1 MDPFPALDASA
12 ARVVAL
18 VGQVDPS
25 QWSHPTPCTE
35 WNVRALVG
43 HLIATMQGHVALLHG
58 SSASVLSSL
67 LEQQVRAGGDD
78 VVTAAADAATAVRAA
93 FTEPGALER
102 SVHHLIGDVSG
113 SRLLQMRI
121 TENVVHGWDLATALG
136 LPATI
141 EDALVEHVYEYL
153 APRAETLA
161 GTGFYGPP
169 KRAVTAD
176 ASVEERLLF
185 VVGR

>member
-1 MDPFPALDASA
+1 MDPFLALEASA

-18 VGQVDPS
+18 VEQVDRS
-25 QWSHPTPCTE
+25 QWSQPTPCQD

-43 HLIATMQGHVALLHG
+43 HLIATMHGHVALLHG
-58 SSASVLSSL
+58 SPASVLSSL
-67 LEQQVRAGGDD
+67 LEQQARAGGDD
-78 VVTAAADAATAVRAA
+78 VVTATADAATVVRAA

-102 SVHHLIGDVSG
+102 TVHHLIGDVSG

-141 EDALVEHVYEYL
+141 EDALVEHVYDYL
-153 APRAETLA
+153 APRAEALA
-161 GTGFYGPP
+161 VTGFYAPP
-169 KRAVTAD
+169 KRTVGAD
-176 ASVEERLLF
+176 ASVQQRLLS